1 MIDVL
6 KATLEVLESK
16 AVVYS
21 QFYGADSD
29 EVRQLDKEIY
39 ALNMRILDAMVDEVC

>member
-16 AVVYS
+16 AIVYS
-21 QFYGADSD
+21 EFYGQDSD
-29 EVRQLDKEIY
+29 EVVQLNKEI
-39 ALNMRILDAMVDEVC
+39 